1 VKATC
6 VEDLLVY
13 QRSIRLMSAVF
24 GLARSFRAD
33 FWLADQL
40 KSSAES
46 AVSNISEGFVQ
57 LTDRGFAR
65 YLAIAAG
72 SIEESRAHLA
82 AAWTK
87 GLVSGQRCNDLRQ
100 EGLEIVRMLH
110 ALIAYL
116 HRSDRKNRL
125 TPRAK
130 TR

>member
-24 GLARSFRAD
+24 GLTHHFRSD

-40 KSSAES
+40 KSSTES

-87 GLVSGQRCNDLRQ
+87 GLVPDQRCHELRQ

-116 HRSDRKNRL
+116 QRCDRKNRL
-125 TPRAK
+125 TPPGK